1 MPHLR
6 PEAIDGMTTD
16 YKDSVFLPKTEFPM
30 RGALARKEPELLARW
45 RTMELYARQCDAAKG
60 RKKFLLHDG
69 PPYANGNIHIGH
81 ALNKI
86 LKDVVNR
93 SYYQTGHDVAYV
105 PGWDCHGLPIEWKI
119 EEQYRSK
126 GKDKDQVPTLLFRA
140 ECREF
145 AAHWLKVQSEE
156 FQRLGV
162 MGAWDRP
169 YSTMTKAAEAQI
181 VREIHKFLRNG
192 LLYKG
197 VKPVMWSV
205 VEKTALAEA
214 EVEYHDHKSTTLW
227 VKFPFAGGN
236 FNQEETGIN
245 NLLMARKTSAVI
257 WTTTPWTIPANQA
270 IACGNFNY
278 AVVRVIER
286 DEKCGAEIGEQL
298 IVAETLASKFC
309 QETGVSK
316 YDVMRV
322 LPAETLQ
329 NLRFW
334 HPLRKHGYPLQGDT
348 SWSGGSI
355 NPQLDPNLGNLVY
368 TADFVT
374 LDQGTGLVHIAPAHG
389 EDDHKFGR
397 DRMLPMIQVIG
408 NDGVYLPHVP
418 LFAGKTIY
426 KPDGK
431 VGDANGAVIKALVEA
446 GALLAKLNITHSY
459 PHSWRSKAPL
469 IFLTTPQWF
478 IAMDRVPQGGKETL
492 RETATRAIGETRWA
506 PGMGEN
512 RIRGMIE
519 TRPDWC
525 ISRQRAWG
533 VPIALFV
540 DKKTNQPLQDEAVLT
555 RIADSF
561 ANEGADA
568 WYKHPPQYY
577 LGDAYRA
584 EDYEQVFDIVDVWFE
599 SGSTHAFVLDPQFND
614 GNWPEL
620 GWPATLYLEGSD
632 QHRGWFHSSLLEA
645 CGTRG
650 RAPFD
655 IVLTH
660 GFTLDEQGRKMS
672 KSLGNTVAP
681 QSVIEQMGAD
691 ILRLWVVMSDYKQD
705 LRIGPEILKQIGDY
719 YRRFRNTM
727 RYLLG
732 ALDGM
737 SAAERLPHTEM
748 PELERWVLH
757 RLHEVDQIVRAGIAD
772 FDYNRAMVALHEF
785 CAVDLSA
792 FYFDIRKDSLYCDR
806 PDNLRRRATRTVM
819 EHLFECL
826 TVWLAPFLCF
836 TAEEAWLTRYPDDKG
851 SVHLQQFQTIP
862 TDWRNDALAARWAQ
876 LRAARSVVTGVIEKA
891 RAEKKLGSSLQAH
904 IDIAAPA
911 ATVALLQQVDM
922 RELCIVSS
930 ARIHTV
936 AGELAV
942 TVDLAQ
948 GTKCERCWQI
958 LPEVGKHTDHPLLCE
973 RCHDAVASPGI
984 RAA

>member
-1 MPHLR
+1 
-6 PEAIDGMTTD
+6 MTTD
-16 YKDSVFLPKTEFPM
+16 YKDSVFLPKTDFPM
-30 RGALARKEPELLARW
+30 RGALSRKEPELLARW
-45 RTMELYARQCDAAKG
+45 RTMELYARQREAAKG

-93 SYYQTGHDVAYV
+93 SYFQTGHDVAYV

-119 EEQYRSK
+119 EEQYRAR
-126 GKDKDQVPTLLFRA
+126 GKDKDQVPTLQFRA

-227 VKFPFAGGN
+227 VKFPVKSNKPVLQGCD
-236 FNQEETGIN
+236 I
-245 NLLMARKTSAVI
+245 VI
-257 WTTTPWTIPANQA
+257 WTTTPWTIPANRA
-270 IACGNFNY
+270 IAYGDFEYQCVEARETEPESFVKRGDRLIIATDLVGAFETT
-278 AVVRVIER
+278 AKVRIVR
-286 DEKCGAEIGEQL
+286 IGQVTPSDL
-298 IVAETLASKFC
+298 DGTICA
-309 QETGVSK
+309 
-316 YDVMRV
+316 
-322 LPAETLQ
+322 
-329 NLRFW
+329 
-334 HPLRKHGYPLQGDT
+334 HPLRGQGYDFDVPLYHG
-348 SWSGGSI
+348 
-355 NPQLDPNLGNLVY
+355 
-368 TADFVT
+368 DFVT
-374 LDQGTGLVHIAPAHG
+374 TEAGTGFVHIAPSHG
-389 EDDHKFGR
+389 EDDYNLGR
-397 DRMLPMIQVIG
+397 KHGIEISDYVG
-408 NDGVYLPHVP
+408 DDGVYLPHVP

-431 VGDANGAVIKALVEA
+431 PGDANGAVIKALAEA
-446 GALLAKLNITHSY
+446 GALLAKQNITHSY

-469 IFLTTPQWF
+469 IFRTTPQWF
-478 IAMDRVPQGGKETL
+478 IAMDRVPQNGDKTL
-492 RETATRAIGETRWA
+492 RALAMQAIGETRWV

-540 DKKTNQPLQDEAVLT
+540 DKKTNQPLQDEAVLR
-555 RIADSF
+555 RIADAF
-561 ANEGADA
+561 AKEGADA
-568 WYKHPPQYY
+568 WYSHPPGYF

-584 EDYEQVFDIVDVWFE
+584 DDYEQVFDIVDVWFE
-599 SGSTHAFVLDPQFND
+599 AGSTHAFVLDPEFND

-620 GWPATLYLEGSD
+620 EWPASLYLEGSD

-705 LRIGPEILKQIGDY
+705 LRIGSEILKQIGDY
-719 YRRFRNTM
+719 YRRFRNTL

-757 RLHEVDQIVRAGIAD
+757 RLYEVDQVVRAGIAD

-792 FYFDIRKDSLYCDR
+792 FYFDMRKDSLYCDR
-806 PDNLRRRATRTVM
+806 PDSLRRRATRTVM

-836 TAEEAWLTRYPDDKG
+836 TAEEAWLTRTTAAND

-862 TDWRNDALAARWAQ
+862 ADWRNPALAARWEQ
-876 LRAARSVVTGVIEKA
+876 LRAVRSVVTGVIEKA

-904 IDIAAPA
+904 IDIVAPA
-911 ATVALLQQVDM
+911 ATVALLQQVDV

-930 ARIHTV
+930 ATIRV
-936 AGELAV
+936 AEGELAV
-942 TVDLAQ
+942 TVDLAR
-948 GTKCERCWQI
+948 GAKCERCWQI
-958 LPEVGKHTDHPLLCE
+958 LPEVGKHADHPLLCE
-973 RCHDAVASPGI
+973 RCHDAVANPGTK
-984 RAA
+984 AA